1 MQLNGFSN
9 DLDSDSYTQLW
20 DIMAETFE
28 MQNFVKMAYDMNVKT
43 LLERNEIISN
53 VGVIITIAT
62 LIFFVVLVVTRS
74 LLVSKLKKILRQKKL
89 I

>member
-28 MQNFVKMAYDMNVKT
+28 MQNFVKMAYNMNVKT

-62 LIFFVVLVVTRS
+62 LIFFIVLVVTRS